1 MSAGHE
7 PGLRAVRAQ
16 DEVAPVTPG
25 NGPDAP
31 APQPRAAV
39 AQPDA
44 DSTPGAAR
52 SESESAPPGAG
63 GAPHG
68 RVARS
73 RTEVSPVRATG
84 RRAGLPGRSLLRVG
98 PVSLQIRRRAVLV
111 ALASTGLL
119 AAAAVLSLSLGTP
132 YVAPAD
138 VLRAL
143 SGAGTP
149 YDLVVLDL
157 RLPRLV
163 LAAVAGAAFGLA
175 GTLIQSVARNP
186 IASPDV
192 VGITQGAGL
201 AATVAIT
208 TGAAAVLVAPA
219 ALLGG
224 LAAALLLLALGARHG
239 LAAQR
244 FVLAG
249 VAVAFALRAL
259 TEVVMLS
266 ADPIDGLRAQV
277 WLIGTLAGKGWTE
290 SLWIAFTL
298 AALLPVLAW
307 AGWALNSAA
316 LDDDTARGVG
326 LRPVARRI
334 GLAATGVVLAATVTA
349 QVGAVDFVALVAP
362 QLARRLVRAER
373 PPLVCAALLGA
384 LLLVLADL
392 AGRRLLAPTQLPAG
406 VLTAAIGGPYLMFLL
421 VRGRRRSA

>member
-1 MSAGHE
+1 MSTGTLVPA
-7 PGLRAVRAQ
+7 
-16 DEVAPVTPG
+16 
-25 NGPDAP
+25 AP
-31 APQPRAAV
+31 A
-39 AQPDA
+39 
-44 DSTPGAAR
+44 
-52 SESESAPPGAG
+52 
-63 GAPHG
+63 G
-68 RVARS
+68 RW
-73 RTEVSPVRATG
+73 
-84 RRAGLPGRSLLRVG
+84 LLRVG
-98 PVSLQIRRRAVLV
+98 PVRVPVRRRPLLV
-111 ALASTGLL
+111 AAALVVLL
-119 AAAAVLSLSLGTP
+119 AVAGVLSLALGTP

-163 LAAVAGAAFGLA
+163 LAAAAGAAFGVA

-186 IASPDV
+186 LASPDV
-192 VGITQGAGL
+192 IGITQGAGL
-201 AATVAIT
+201 AATVALT
-208 TGAAAVLVAPA
+208 SGAAAVLVAPA

-224 LAAALLLLALGARHG
+224 LAAAAVVLALGARHG

-259 TEVVMLS
+259 IEVVMLT

-277 WLIGTLAGKGWTE
+277 WLIGTLAGKGWAE
-290 SLWIAFTL
+290 AAWIAGTL
-298 AALLPVLAW
+298 VVLLPVLLW
-307 AGWALNSAA
+307 AGWALNSSS
-316 LDDDTARGVG
+316 LDDDTARGIGV
-326 LRPVARRI
+326 RPVARRV
-334 GLAATGVVLAATVTA
+334 GLAGTGVLAAAMVTA

-373 PPLVCAALLGA
+373 PPLLCSALLGA

-421 VRGRRRSA
+421 LRGRRRTS

>member
-1 MSAGHE
+1 MSA
-7 PGLRAVRAQ
+7 PGLT
-16 DEVAPVTPG
+16 APT
-25 NGPDAP
+25 
-31 APQPRAAV
+31 
-39 AQPDA
+39 
-44 DSTPGAAR
+44 
-52 SESESAPPGAG
+52 AG
-63 GAPHG
+63 RDGDG
-68 RVARS
+68 
-73 RTEVSPVRATG
+73 TG
-84 RRAGLPGRSLLRVG
+84 LAGLPGRSLVRVG
-98 PVSLQIRRRAVLV
+98 PVSLQVRRRAVLV
-111 ALASTGLL
+111 ALASTVLL
-119 AAAAVLSLSLGTP
+119 ALAALLSLSLGTP

-163 LAAVAGAAFGLA
+163 LAATAGAAFGIA

-186 IASPDV
+186 LASPDV
-192 VGITQGAGL
+192 IGITQGAGL

-219 ALLGG
+219 ALVGG
-224 LAAALLLLALGARHG
+224 LAAAVLLLALGARHG

-266 ADPIDGLRAQV
+266 ADPIDGLRAQI

-290 SLWIAFTL
+290 TVWIALTL
-298 AALLPVLAW
+298 AVLLPVLAW
-307 AGWALNSAA
+307 AGWALNGSA
-316 LDDDTARGVG
+316 LDDDTARGIG

-334 GLAATGVVLAATVTA
+334 GLAATGVVVAATVTA

-362 QLARRLVRAER
+362 QVARRLVRAER
-373 PPLVCAALLGA
+373 PPMVCAALLGA

-392 AGRRLLAPTQLPAG
+392 AGRRLFAPTQLPAG

-421 VRGRRRSA
+421 VRGRRRSS

>member
-1 MSAGHE
+1 MSTGTLVPA
-7 PGLRAVRAQ
+7 
-16 DEVAPVTPG
+16 AP
-25 NGPDAP
+25 
-31 APQPRAAV
+31 
-39 AQPDA
+39 
-44 DSTPGAAR
+44 S
-52 SESESAPPGAG
+52 
-63 GAPHG
+63 G
-68 RVARS
+68 RW
-73 RTEVSPVRATG
+73 
-84 RRAGLPGRSLLRVG
+84 LLRVG
-98 PVSLQIRRRAVLV
+98 PVRVPVRRRPLLV
-111 ALASTGLL
+111 AAALVVLL
-119 AAAAVLSLSLGTP
+119 AAAGVLSLSLGTP

-163 LAAVAGAAFGLA
+163 LAAAAGAAFGVA

-186 IASPDV
+186 LASPDV
-192 VGITQGAGL
+192 IGITQGAGL
-201 AATVAIT
+201 AATVALT
-208 TGAAAVLVAPA
+208 SGAAAVLVAPA

-224 LAAALLLLALGARHG
+224 LAAAAVVLALGARHG

-259 TEVVMLS
+259 IEVVMLT

-277 WLIGTLAGKGWTE
+277 WLIGTLAGKGWAE
-290 SLWIAFTL
+290 AAWIAGTL
-298 AALLPVLAW
+298 LVLLPVLLW
-307 AGWALNSAA
+307 AGWALNSSS
-316 LDDDTARGVG
+316 LDDDTARGIGV
-326 LRPVARRI
+326 RPVARRV
-334 GLAATGVVLAATVTA
+334 GLAGTGVLAAAMVTA

-373 PPLVCAALLGA
+373 PPMLCSALVGA

-421 VRGRRRSA
+421 LRGRRRTS